1 MKDHNILKL
10 LVEEERKLNYIKSIV
25 DEACLR
31 IVGGKLD
38 ADEARRLAAS
48 VRARIAEIIPDMMDR
63 YDMIYG
69 SRFERLIQQFIER
82 KKRWDGY

>member
-31 IVGGKLD
+31 IVGGELD
-38 ADEARRLAAS
+38 ADKARRLAAS